1 MLCDI
6 CGKEVPEAEVEYH
19 GEQKLCED
27 CFVEVLSVPKACNP
41 MAVRSARITRE
52 SQGQQGTAGLLPI
65 QEEIY
70 LFVKE
75 KEKITRADV
84 SRHFNLSPKDLENHF
99 AVLRHCELVRGF
111 KEGNEIY
118 LTTF

>member
-1 MLCDI
+1 MFCDI

-19 GEQKLCED
+19 AELKLCED
-27 CFVEVLSVPKACNP
+27 CFVEALSVPKACNP

-52 SQGQQGTAGLLPI
+52 NQGQQGTAGLLPI
-65 QEEIY
+65 QEEICRY
-70 LFVKE
+70 VKE
-75 KEKITRADV
+75 KKQTTRPDV
-84 SRHFNLSPKDLENHF
+84 CKHFNLSPKELEKHF
-99 AVLRHCELVRGF
+99 VVLRHCELVRAF